1 MSERDRACVYKRE
14 RETESE
20 GGSEKVYTL
29 YTHCAARKRQCVIR
43 ELKDDDKEE
52 EEEEAHQHREA
63 VGRREEIGIY
73 RIDRQ
78 RMPCGNSCTQMQR
91 QASNRSR

>member
-1 MSERDRACVYKRE
+1 M
-14 RETESE
+14 RETEPVCIKERERQRVSE
-20 GGSEKVYTL
+20 NVYTL